1 MKEVKDRICTSCYH
15 IGKPVPQGPGSFFV
29 DALIWL
35 SFISLSILSSFF
47 VLILIPISWTAYHI
61 AVYRKT
67 TCPKCERLDM
77 VSMTSKKGLEALKGP
92 KWVVSYEAPAEQK
105 KAEHVPLNKNRRDED
120 SH

>member
-1 MKEVKDRICTSCYH
+1 MKDEKDRICTSCYH
-15 IGKPVPQGPGSFFV
+15 IGKPVAQGAGSFFV

-47 VLILIPISWTAYHI
+47 ILILIPISWTVYHI

-77 VSMTSKKGLEALKGP
+77 VSMTSRKGLEALKGP
-92 KWVVSYEAPAEQK
+92 KWVVSYEAPEEQK
-105 KAEHVPLNKNRRDED
+105 KAKHVPLKKNRRGDD
-120 SH
+120 Q